1 MAFSSLY
8 PAGNHFCH
16 SRIHKADFKPNG
28 VTSKSFSTEE
38 EHEQNRKSDH
48 RLKDCSIDILMLDK
62 IIIASYGGNIESEP
76 HELAKLM
83 IVDERN
89 VIMALQE
96 LPMVTWHR
104 CRGICETT
112 VYYWKNRCRIL
123 ICDHIPT
130 VWKFI
135 GLLAIATLLEEERR
149 VQRKNS
155 VPRETSKENKSRVG
169 SSMVLEINLMTFP
182 NVVDAI
188 LANGMFSHYDH
199 PHIEQ
204 LCENDGLFI
213 WSLQVVNV
221 LLDNLETID
230 RAMEFAF
237 QVEEDVVWSQVAKA
251 QLRKGLV
258 SDAIESFIHANDSTH
273 FLEVIKVA
281 KDANIYHDLLGDD
294 HNLPAAL
301 DNQW

>member
-1 MAFSSLY
+1 M
-8 PAGNHFCH
+8 
-16 SRIHKADFKPNG
+16 
-28 VTSKSFSTEE
+28 
-38 EHEQNRKSDH
+38 
-48 RLKDCSIDILMLDK
+48 
-62 IIIASYGGNIESEP
+62 
-76 HELAKLM
+76 
-83 IVDERN
+83 
-89 VIMALQE
+89 
-96 LPMVTWHR
+96 
-104 CRGICETT
+104 
-112 VYYWKNRCRIL
+112 
-123 ICDHIPT
+123 
-130 VWKFI
+130 
-135 GLLAIATLLEEERR
+135 EEERR

-281 KDANIYHDLLGDD
+281 KDANIYHDLVKYLF
-294 HNLPAAL
+294 HREETEAYAYIPVI
-301 DNQW
+301 